1 MSFDL
6 KLENG
11 NLKLNADGK
20 LAVVRDSE
28 KLKQDILKLIVTP
41 IGGNKANP
49 WYGSDANKF
58 LIGNIYDLDFA
69 KDAATE
75 QLRSA
80 IENLK
85 TLQQQQL
92 KTQFISAA
100 ESIAAINDIYIN
112 TNAADRRA
120 LEVKISILS
129 FALTALEVN
138 FLIKL

>member
-11 NLKLNADGK
+11 NLKLNPDGT
-20 LAVVRDSE
+20 LAIVENTE
-28 KLKQDILKLIVTP
+28 KLHQDVLKIIVTP

-49 WYGSDANKF
+49 WYGCDVNKF
-58 LIGNIYDLDFA
+58 LIGNIFDLNFA

-75 QLRSA
+75 QLRSC

-85 TLQQQQL
+85 TLQQNQL
-92 KTQFISAA
+92 KTQFITAS
-100 ESIAAINDIYIN
+100 ESIAAIKDIYIN
-112 TNAADRRA
+112 TNANDRRA
-120 LEVKISILS
+120 IEVKVSILS
-129 FALTALEVN
+129 YALTALDIG